1 MILYLT
7 TMHYKHEIFRGQLSI
22 ALKSI
27 KAGDSMKKLIAGNW
41 KMNGAKQEVRALIS
55 GIVNSLSEDEATLDK
70 ADVLVCPPALYIN
83 DVRHALH
90 GFPAITFGGQ
100 DISAYD
106 NGAYTGEL
114 SASMMKDSGCRF
126 VILGHSERRQYH
138 GETDALVSQKAK
150 IALANDLIPIICV
163 GESESE
169 REAGDEER
177 VVAEQL
183 KNSIPATLQGFHDIV
198 VAYEPVWAIG
208 TGKTASADD
217 VEAMH
222 SFIRTQLKTLVPDA
236 ENVRILYGGSMKPEN
251 AGELLSRPNVDG
263 GLIGGASLNAESFLA
278 IAKAA

>member
-1 MILYLT
+1 
-7 TMHYKHEIFRGQLSI
+7 MHYKHEIFRGQLSI

-41 KMNGAKQEVRALIS
+41 KMNGSRDDARALIS
-55 GIVNSLSEDEATLDK
+55 GIVNALSEDQATLDK

-100 DISAYD
+100 DISAHEK
-106 NGAYTGEL
+106 GAYTGEL
-114 SASMMKDSGCRF
+114 SAAMMKDSGCRY

-138 GETDALVSQKAK
+138 GETDALVSKKAE

-163 GESESE
+163 GESESQ
-169 REAGDEER
+169 REDGHQER
-177 VVAEQL
+177 VVAQQL
-183 KNSIPATLQGFHDIV
+183 KDSLPTTLQNFHDIV

-222 SFIRTQLKTLVPDA
+222 SFIRTQLQSLVPDA
-236 ENVRILYGGSMKPEN
+236 ANVRILYGGSMKPDN

-263 GLIGGASLNAESFLA
+263 GLIGGASLSAESFLA